1 MAEARKSTA
10 GRKSDVKGLTRRRS
24 NDEAAPAL
32 DAAGEEVVCELLSD
46 VWDRTVEAITVAAVD
61 KLTPAFTAEY
71 MCRSLFT
78 VLAWGDLAH
87 DEVPSGEAFLKP
99 PAEPDPGEA
108 DRWARGAL
116 PSKATVKALDLP
128 LSPPPSAHPGSQ
140 PSSAR
145 STMSQRG
152 KRRKP
157 PPSAAGSRKGE
168 PQPEPIMFNISEEDK
183 RTDLMVPEGYKWPDK
198 AKSREPSVDD
208 EASVLEAR
216 RLADEDE
223 LFKKK
228 IHAIKSKGKKW
239 TLTPDGAILEIVP
252 PGKAESALS
261 PHYAVRGVQRQPLA
275 PSPAKSPPP
284 KHSTKKKK
292 GRDSEAKAPSAADA
306 RRDAAEAAFR
316 RYFKVSPLEQPSMV
330 AGEGG
335 FGCAAGVTVKQGA
348 RSLAGAPMLEDPDHR
363 SRASYESSRSGGAS
377 FASTLESADEAASP
391 TRGLADR
398 LARGSRSE
406 AELPSPALPGPES
419 VDPFAGA
426 HPLAYS
432 RSSPALGTPQDVEDE
447 NVRLTHASDWGAVGP
462 LRDPFVGRRHTR
474 QSSRQRARTFE
485 HGAAKARAARVRV
498 AAAPPTRPLLSY
510 AVPPPGVSETA
521 LHVFEVDAHS
531 YHSASSMSLT
541 LPKINARPL

>member
-1 MAEARKSTA
+1 
-10 GRKSDVKGLTRRRS
+10 
-24 NDEAAPAL
+24 
-32 DAAGEEVVCELLSD
+32 
-46 VWDRTVEAITVAAVD
+46 
-61 KLTPAFTAEY
+61 
-71 MCRSLFT
+71 
-78 VLAWGDLAH
+78 
-87 DEVPSGEAFLKP
+87 
-99 PAEPDPGEA
+99 
-108 DRWARGAL
+108 
-116 PSKATVKALDLP
+116 
-128 LSPPPSAHPGSQ
+128 
-140 PSSAR
+140 
-145 STMSQRG
+145 
-152 KRRKP
+152 
-157 PPSAAGSRKGE
+157 
-168 PQPEPIMFNISEEDK
+168 MFNISEEDK

-261 PHYAVRGVQRQPLA
+261 PPYAVRGVQRQPLA

-363 SRASYESSRSGGAS
+363 SRASYAVWKSNLQPD
-377 FASTLESADEAASP
+377 F
-391 TRGLADR
+391 
-398 LARGSRSE
+398 
-406 AELPSPALPGPES
+406 
-419 VDPFAGA
+419 
-426 HPLAYS
+426 
-432 RSSPALGTPQDVEDE
+432 
-447 NVRLTHASDWGAVGP
+447 NVRVFECFDTSTSAALTS
-462 LRDPFVGRRHTR
+462 
-474 QSSRQRARTFE
+474 
-485 HGAAKARAARVRV
+485 
-498 AAAPPTRPLLSY
+498 APEALNQVCPQ
-510 AVPPPGVSETA
+510 VCPPPVWKVLRMIRRSTMA
-521 LHVFEVDAHS
+521 LRSRE
-531 YHSASSMSLT
+531 
-541 LPKINARPL
+541 R

>member
-316 RYFKVSPLEQPSMV
+316 RYF
-330 AGEGG
+330 
-335 FGCAAGVTVKQGA
+335 
-348 RSLAGAPMLEDPDHR
+348 RS
-363 SRASYESSRSGGAS
+363 
-377 FASTLESADEAASP
+377 
-391 TRGLADR
+391 TRG
-398 LARGSRSE
+398 RSN
-406 AELPSPALPGPES
+406 
-419 VDPFAGA
+419 
-426 HPLAYS
+426 
-432 RSSPALGTPQDVEDE
+432 R
-447 NVRLTHASDWGAVGP
+447 RVG
-462 LRDPFVGRRHTR
+462 L
-474 QSSRQRARTFE
+474 
-485 HGAAKARAARVRV
+485 
-498 AAAPPTRPLLSY
+498 
-510 AVPPPGVSETA
+510 
-521 LHVFEVDAHS
+521 
-531 YHSASSMSLT
+531 
-541 LPKINARPL
+541 